1 MDCSTLIEAAELESR
16 LGAPE
21 LVIVDCRYD
30 LFAPEAGAA
39 AYARGH
45 IPGASFAHMDRDLAN
60 PITPASGRHPL
71 PSVADFEATLRRWG
85 VSAHSQVIVYD
96 ESNGTTAGRLWW
108 MLRWVG
114 HPRVA
119 LLNGG
124 WKQWLAHGGAQST
137 SVPNPAPG
145 SFRARADQSRW
156 VTTEALATRIGDP
169 SLLLVD
175 ARAGDRYAGRS
186 EPIDAIA
193 GHVPGALHHPLTLNL
208 DGNGHFLPA
217 GELRARWEKTLA
229 GRAPADLIAMCGSGV
244 SACHNLLA
252 LEIAGLGGGKL
263 YVGSWSE
270 WIRDRGRPVATSP
283 T

>member
-1 MDCSTLIEAAELESR
+1 MDRTTLIEAAEVESR
-16 LGAPE
+16 LGAPD

-45 IPGASFAHMDRDLAN
+45 TPGASFANMDRELAS
-60 PITPASGRHPL
+60 PITAASGRHPL
-71 PSVADFEATLRRWG
+71 PPVGEFEETVRRWG
-85 VSAHSQVIVYD
+85 VSADSQVVVYD
-96 ESNGTTAGRLWW
+96 DSSGTTAGRLWW

-124 WKQWLAHGGAQST
+124 WKQWLAEGRAQST
-137 SVPNPAPG
+137 TVPNPKPG

-156 VTTEALATRIGDP
+156 VTSEALAARVGDP

-175 ARAGDRYAGRS
+175 ARTADRFAGRS
-186 EPIDAIA
+186 EPIDTIA
-193 GHVPGALHHPLTLNL
+193 GHVPGATHHPLTLNL
-208 DGNGHFLPA
+208 DGNGRFLPA
-217 GELRARWEKTLA
+217 EELRARWQKTLA
-229 GRAPADLIAMCGSGV
+229 GRPPRDLIAMCGSGV

-270 WIRDRGRPVATSP
+270 WIRDRARPVATSP